1 MPRHR
6 SKKDARALPQGL
18 VRLIHAAKTSGINS
32 EGSDISGVP
41 DALRELGELALWAL
55 PIHGAFVANHND
67 IDVLITSVA
76 SEHLGLKEAR
86 REFSDALSG
95 VELFEHRDPIESAH
109 NHIHTISDAVY
120 YYAGLAFGIT
130 LTDFS

>member
-6 SKKDARALPQGL
+6 SKEARALPQGL
-18 VRLIHAAKTSGINS
+18 VRLIHAARRSGTDS
-32 EGSDISGVP
+32 EGSDLRGVP

-55 PIHGAFVANHND
+55 PIHGVFVANNSD
-67 IDVLITSVA
+67 MDVLITRIA

-86 REFSDALSG
+86 HEFSDALRAI
-95 VELFEHRDPIESAH
+95 ELFERRDPIESAH
-109 NHIHTISDAVY
+109 NHIHTISDAAY

>member
-6 SKKDARALPQGL
+6 SKKDAQALPKGL
-18 VRLIHAAKTSGINS
+18 VRLIHAARTSSTDS

-41 DALRELGELALWAL
+41 DALRELGEFALRAL
-55 PIHGAFVANHND
+55 PIHGVFVANNND
-67 IDVLITSVA
+67 ADIVIARIAND
-76 SEHLGLKEAR
+76 HLDLRKAR
-86 REFSDALSG
+86 REFSDALSR
-95 VELFEHRDPIESAH
+95 VELSEHRDPIESAH